1 MFPLIYF
8 SSRSENT
15 HRFVQRLGLEAYRI
29 PLDNPVSFAVTRPF
43 LLVVPSY
50 GGGEIRG
57 SVPRQVIHFLNN
69 PDYRKYLCGVIGTGN
84 RNFGAGYCLAAKII
98 ARKCAVPCISNT
110 ELLGTTEDLI
120 NVRRGVEKLWQQYT
134 QP

>member
-15 HRFVQRLGLEAYRI
+15 HRFVTRLGLEAKRI
-29 PLDNPVSFAVTRPF
+29 PLDAPATFEVTQPF

-69 PDYRKYLCGVIGTGN
+69 PRYREYLCGVIGTGN
-84 RNFGAGYCLAAKII
+84 RNFGAGYCLAGKII
-98 ARKCAVPCISNT
+98 AQKCGVPCIGNV
-110 ELLGTTEDLI
+110 ELMGTPEDLI
-120 NVRRGVEKLWQQYT
+120 NVLCGVEKLWQQHT
-134 QP
+134 QC

>member
-15 HRFVQRLGLEAYRI
+15 LRFVTRLGLQAQRI
-29 PLDNPVSFAVTRPF
+29 PLERPATFEVTQPY

-50 GGGEIRG
+50 GGGEVRG

-69 PDYRKYLCGVIGTGN
+69 PRYREYLYGVIGTGN
-84 RNFGAGYCLAAKII
+84 RNFGAGYCLAGRII
-98 ARKCAVPCISNT
+98 AQKCNVPCIGHV
-110 ELLGTTEDLI
+110 ELMGTPEDLI
-120 NVRRGVEKLWQQYT
+120 NVRCGVEKLWQQHT
-134 QP
+134 QG